1 MQTAVPAGTAVF
13 RGKWKRTDS
22 RFAAF
27 GGRGA
32 SLPLSPHR
40 NAPSGHSGVPHGL
53 FSDSA
58 PTHLRCAGVPLGL
71 FGKPKRS
78 SFSRVRGLHQAILWP
93 LLQSARPPGSLRS
106 PSDAAP
112 KCFFKTSRCSA
123 RLIRQA
129 ETLELQPRSR
139 PPSSHTMAFAPKRST
154 SRFAPLT
161 LRCRTEMFFQ
171 NIPVFRSAYSASR
184 NTRASAAFAASIK
197 PYYGLCSK
205 TLDLQVRSA
214 HPPMPH
220 RNVFSKLSGVPLGLF
235 GKPKRSS
242 FSRFAAFGGRGSFA
256 PPCTPLSRRPPDT
269 GRTAS
274 KAPLEGSWRAA
285 PEGWVRHGDA
295 QFCGIEERRFRLR
308 LTGLHAFCRRQRLWN
323 QSVWPSRTCR
333 AKALMSEKAGQSR
346 PAPPASPSSCT
357 SEPAVMS
364 K

>member
-27 GGRGA
+27 GERWGA
-32 SLPLSPHR
+32 SLPFLRTEMPLRDIPVFRMAYFTIKPYYGLISKTLMLQVRSAHPPMPHR
-40 NAPSGHSGVPHGL
+40 NVFSKHPGVPVGL

-93 LLQSARPPGSLRS
+93 LLQNARPPGSLRS

-112 KCFFKTSRCSA
+112 KCFFKTFRCSA

-154 SRFAPLT
+154 FRFAPLT

-184 NTRASAAFAASIK
+184 NARTPAALRPS
-197 PYYGLCSK
+197 
-205 TLDLQVRSA
+205 V
-214 HPPMPH
+214 
-220 RNVFSKLSGVPLGLF
+220 
-235 GKPKRSS
+235 
-242 FSRFAAFGGRGSFA
+242 GGGSFA

-269 GRTAS
+269 GRTVS

>member
-1 MQTAVPAGTAVF
+1 
-13 RGKWKRTDS
+13 
-22 RFAAF
+22 
-27 GGRGA
+27 
-32 SLPLSPHR
+32 
-40 NAPSGHSGVPHGL
+40 
-53 FSDSA
+53 
-58 PTHLRCAGVPLGL
+58 
-71 FGKPKRS
+71 
-78 SFSRVRGLHQAILWP
+78 
-93 LLQSARPPGSLRS
+93 
-106 PSDAAP
+106 
-112 KCFFKTSRCSA
+112 
-123 RLIRQA
+123 
-129 ETLELQPRSR
+129 
-139 PPSSHTMAFAPKRST
+139 
-154 SRFAPLT
+154 
-161 LRCRTEMFFQ
+161 MFFQ

-184 NTRASAAFAASIK
+184 NARASAAFAASIK

-220 RNVFSKLSGVPLGLF
+220 RNVFQNFPVF
-235 GKPKRSS
+235 RSAYS
-242 FSRFAAFGGRGSFA
+242 ASRNARAPAALRPSVGGGSFA

-295 QFCGIEERRFRLR
+295 QFRGIEERRFRLR

-333 AKALMSEKAGQSR
+333 AKALISEKAGQSR

>member
-27 GGRGA
+27 GGRGELR
-32 SLPLSPHR
+32 SPLSPHR

-53 FSDSA
+53 FYD
-58 PTHLRCAGVPLGL
+58 
-71 FGKPKRS
+71 
-78 SFSRVRGLHQAILWP
+78 QAILW
-93 LLQSARPPGSLRS
+93 LDLQNAHAPGSLRS

-112 KCFFKTSRCSA
+112 ECFFKTSRCSARLIFRFRTDPPSMRRCSA

-139 PPSSHTMAFAPKRST
+139 PS
-154 SRFAPLT
+154 
-161 LRCRTEMFFQ
+161 
-171 NIPVFRSAYSASR
+171 V
-184 NTRASAAFAASIK
+184 
-197 PYYGLCSK
+197 
-205 TLDLQVRSA
+205 
-214 HPPMPH
+214 
-220 RNVFSKLSGVPLGLF
+220 
-235 GKPKRSS
+235 
-242 FSRFAAFGGRGSFA
+242 GGGSFA

-295 QFCGIEERRFRLR
+295 QFRGIEERRFRLR
-308 LTGLHAFCRRQRLWN
+308 PTGLHTFCRRQRLWN

>member
-13 RGKWKRTDS
+13 RGKRKRTDS

-27 GGRGA
+27 GGRGELR
-32 SLPLSPHR
+32 SPLSPHR

-78 SFSRVRGLHQAILWP
+78 SFSRVRGLHQAILW
-93 LLQSARPPGSLRS
+93 LDLQNAHAPGSLRS

-112 KCFFKTSRCSA
+112 ECFFK
-123 RLIRQA
+123 
-129 ETLELQPRSR
+129 
-139 PPSSHTMAFAPKRST
+139 
-154 SRFAPLT
+154 
-161 LRCRTEMFFQ
+161 

-184 NTRASAAFAASIK
+184 NARPPAASR
-197 PYYGLCSK
+197 PS
-205 TLDLQVRSA
+205 V
-214 HPPMPH
+214 
-220 RNVFSKLSGVPLGLF
+220 
-235 GKPKRSS
+235 
-242 FSRFAAFGGRGSFA
+242 GGGSFA

-364 K
+364 R